1 MHYNRQTRRSS
12 FPRAR
17 RLPAMPDALDT
28 YGDAIRDAE
37 RAAAAGDF
45 ARAETALRE
54 ALDLQEQ
61 QLGAGHPDLASTLN
75 NLAVVCETNGGLA
88 DAEQFYRRA
97 FAVASAAL
105 PPGDSLVETSRAN
118 LEDFCRAH
126 GRAVDDWPELSHRPP
141 SGVAEPAAPPPA
153 RVAPAALTTS
163 AAPPA
168 VAPSTAASSA
178 PGPAAPATA
187 AARPAPVPTP
197 VAPASQGAAPRG
209 FVAALAALALVGTGA
224 LAWFAFRPGDPPPPA
239 TAASPATASREA
251 PAPVA
256 PSVTP
261 VPPPEEPAPA
271 APPAVP
277 ATPAATRPETSSPAT
292 RDVAAATPPLP
303 VELPRAARPVPAP
316 ESVEPAPD
324 SAGGAARLIEAS
336 VCSRLS
342 RQGRQWTC
350 TPAGNGV
357 SGGTVSFY
365 TRVATARAARIE
377 HRWYRNETLARA
389 ITLSV
394 GASVS
399 EGYRTF
405 SQQTVTP
412 GRWRVEARTTDGRVL
427 GDVSF
432 EVRD

>member
-1 MHYNRQTRRSS
+1 
-12 FPRAR
+12 
-17 RLPAMPDALDT
+17 MPDALDT

-75 NLAVVCETNGGLA
+75 NLAVVCETNGRLA

-126 GRAVDDWPELSHRPP
+126 GRAVDDWPELIHRPP
-141 SGVAEPAAPPPA
+141 SGVADPAAPPP
-153 RVAPAALTTS
+153 PH
-163 AAPPA
+163 
-168 VAPSTAASSA
+168 
-178 PGPAAPATA
+178 
-187 AARPAPVPTP
+187 ARPAPVPTP
-197 VAPASQGAAPRG
+197 VAPASQSAAPRG

-239 TAASPATASREA
+239 TAVSPATESREA